1 MNTVNIKL
9 YELLLEWDPFQIGGD
24 NYDPEYAD
32 IIGAV
37 NELNEQNALARRIQD
52 IFEFSF
58 EKKLSMEEC
67 LQKAKQLLE
76 VKNEES
82 CSLN

>member
-24 NYDPEYAD
+24 SYDPEYAD

-37 NELNEQNALARRIQD
+37 NEIDEQNVLARRIQH

-58 EKKLSMEEC
+58 EKKLPLEEC
-67 LQKAKQLLE
+67 LQKAKQLLDI
-76 VKNEES
+76 KNEES
-82 CSLN
+82 CSFN

>member
-1 MNTVNIKL
+1 MNTLNIKL

-32 IIGAV
+32 IIGTV
-37 NELNEQNALARRIQD
+37 NEVDEQNVLAKRIQD

-58 EKKLSMEEC
+58 EKKLPLEEC
-67 LQKAKQLLE
+67 LQKAKELL
-76 VKNEES
+76 VLKNEES